1 MRSFAFE
8 SRSERKNSA
17 VLSGEYSFG
26 NENALP
32 FGVIVV
38 FISPWRLN
46 FSSAYFSVE

>member
-1 MRSFAFE
+1 MRSFDLD
-8 SRSERKNSA
+8 SRRDKNSSA

-38 FISPWRLN
+38 LIPPCLLN
-46 FSSAYFSVE
+46 FSSEYLSVE